1 MTLADEARATV
12 LALRRAVPQRAGIAV
27 RTMTCVALPLAIG
40 VAAGHPQSGATAS
53 FGGLASLYVPQ
64 SPYRYRARV
73 VAAVGAGLAIAVLIG
88 AVAGRWTPV
97 AATVTAL
104 AAGIASFVCQAAEL
118 PPPRELMLIMALL
131 AATAVPAGLD
141 GAAQRAGLAA
151 VGAVFAWLVTM
162 SPALSRRRRSLPERR
177 AVVAALAA
185 VAGLLDTVGTDQ
197 VPAARHAAVESV
209 RRARTTVA
217 QGDVPPG
224 DPLARAVIA
233 AEALLEGALHI
244 EVEASGRLRPDWA
257 IAIRALIPAVTGG
270 QIPATPLCGSGP
282 PPTPLR
288 GSGPP
293 PTPLRGSG
301 PPPTS
306 LRGSGPPPTS
316 LRGSGPRPAAI
327 PLVRAIEDARAD
339 LSGDEPVLA
348 ERAAL
353 GGRPGLVPQIA
364 AALRRHSVVLSS
376 AARIGIAVGL
386 GVAIGRALG
395 LGHAYWIGLTAAA
408 VLQASNLMITRR
420 RVVHRL
426 AGTVI
431 GVGLA
436 FAILGWHPPIWLVVI
451 VVAVFQGLVELVIA
465 TNYGVAV
472 AGVTVLALLLYHV
485 AAPGQEAIA
494 VTIGSRLADTAIGA
508 VLALVLRRLLWPRA
522 TLRRLPGVQALTLQ
536 ATSRVLAQAWAQ
548 QPEPQLLADRRR
560 ALQGA
565 LAVLRAVHAD
575 AAADTGLSSRST
587 DTAWPVSAGIEELAR
602 LALSWPAYRPRPQ
615 PAQAAQLRHHLEE
628 LASAITEAR
637 PPGTTIPALP
647 GQPLTAAATA
657 ALTSAVM
664 DAERPRQ
671 PADPSLRR

>member
-1 MTLADEARATV
+1 MTLADEVRAIV
-12 LALRRAVPQRAGIAV
+12 LALRGAAPQRAGIAV
-27 RTMTCVALPLAIG
+27 RTMVCVALPLAIG
-40 VAAGHPQSGATAS
+40 VAAGHPQSGAAAS

-88 AVAGRWTPV
+88 AVAGRLTWV
-97 AATVTAL
+97 AAVVTGL
-104 AAGIASFVCQAAEL
+104 VAGIASLICQAAEL

-131 AATAVPAGLD
+131 AATAVPAGLA

-151 VGAVFAWLVTM
+151 AGAAFAWLVTM
-162 SPALSRRRRSLPERR
+162 SPALSRSRRRLPERR

-197 VPAARHAAVESV
+197 APAARHTAVESV

-224 DPLARAVIA
+224 NPLARAVIA
-233 AEALLEGALHI
+233 AEALLEAALHL
-244 EVEASGRLRPDWA
+244 EVEAPGRLRPDWG
-257 IAIRALIPAVTGG
+257 IAVRALIPAVTGG
-270 QIPATPLCGSGP
+270 QIPATPLCDPAKPLRSPGT
-282 PPTPLR
+282 PPTAVP
-288 GSGPP
+288 
-293 PTPLRGSG
+293 
-301 PPPTS
+301 
-306 LRGSGPPPTS
+306 
-316 LRGSGPRPAAI
+316 PAATLPAATLPAAV
-327 PLVRAIEDARAD
+327 PLLQAIEDAHAD
-339 LSGDEPVLA
+339 LSGHEPVLT
-348 ERAAL
+348 ERDAL
-353 GGRPGLVPQIA
+353 GGRPAIVAQIA
-364 AALRRHSVVLSS
+364 AALRRHSVVLPS

-386 GVAIGRALG
+386 GVATGRALG

-436 FAILGWHPPIWLVVI
+436 FAVLGWHPPIWLVVI
-451 VVAVFQGLVELVIA
+451 AVAIFQALVELAIA

-472 AGVTVLALLLYHV
+472 TGITVLALLLFHV
-485 AAPGQEAIA
+485 AAPAQEAITT
-494 VTIGSRLADTAIGA
+494 TIGSRLLDTVIGA
-508 VLALVLRRLLWPRA
+508 ALALVLRRLLWPGA
-522 TLRRLPGVQALTLQ
+522 TLRRLPSAQALTLQ

-548 QPEPQLLADRRR
+548 RPDPQLLADRRR

-565 LAVLRAVHAD
+565 LAVLRAIDAD
-575 AAADTGLSSRST
+575 AAADTGLASWST

-602 LALSWPAYRPRPQ
+602 LALSWPGYRPRPE
-615 PAQAAQLRHHLEE
+615 PAQAAELRHYLDE

-637 PPGTTIPALP
+637 PPGTAIPALP
-647 GQPLTAAATA
+647 GQPFTAAATA
-657 ALTSAVM
+657 ALTSAVL
-664 DAERPRQ
+664 DAQRTTPSTRTRP
-671 PADPSLRR
+671 

>member
-97 AATVTAL
+97 AATVAAL

-472 AGVTVLALLLYHV
+472 AGITVLALLLFDV
-485 AAPGQEAIA
+485 AASGEEAITI
-494 VTIGSRLADTAIGA
+494 TIGSRLADTVIGA
-508 VLALVLRRLLWPRA
+508 VLALVLRQLLWPGA
-522 TLRRLPGVQALTLQ
+522 TLRRLPGAQALTLQ
-536 ATSRVLAQAWAQ
+536 ATSRVLAEAWAQ
-548 QPEPQLLADRRR
+548 RPTPQALADRRR
-560 ALQGA
+560 ALQGT
-565 LAVLRAVHAD
+565 LAVLRAVDAD
-575 AAADTGLSSRST
+575 AAADAGLASRSM
-587 DTAWPVSAGIEELAR
+587 DAAWPVSAGIEELAR
-602 LALSWPAYRPRPQ
+602 LALSWPAYRPRPE
-615 PAQAAQLRHHLEE
+615 PAQAAALRHHLEE

-637 PPGTTIPALP
+637 PPRTTIPALP
-647 GQPLTAAATA
+647 GQPLTAAATT

-664 DAERPRQ
+664 DAQRT
-671 PADPSLRR
+671 PASS

>member
-97 AATVTAL
+97 AATVAAL

-282 PPTPLR
+282 PPTP
-288 GSGPP
+288 
-293 PTPLRGSG
+293 
-301 PPPTS
+301 

>member
-131 AATAVPAGLD
+131 AATAVPAGLA

-293 PTPLRGSG
+293 PT
-301 PPPTS
+301 S
-306 LRGSGPPPTS
+306 LRGSGPP
-316 LRGSGPRPAAI
+316 PAAI

-364 AALRRHSVVLSS
+364 AALRRHSVVLPS

-587 DTAWPVSAGIEELAR
+587 DTAWPVSVGIEELAR

>member
-1 MTLADEARATV
+1 MTLAGEVRATV
-12 LALRRAVPQRAGIAV
+12 LALRGAAPQRAGIAV
-27 RTMTCVALPLAIG
+27 RAMACVALPLAIG
-40 VAAGHPQSGATAS
+40 VAAGHPRSGAAAS
-53 FGGLASLYVPQ
+53 FGGLAGLYVPQ

-88 AVAGRWTPV
+88 SMAGSRTWV
-97 AATVTAL
+97 AAVVTGL
-104 AAGIASFVCQAAEL
+104 AAAVASFVCQAAEL

-131 AATAVPAGLD
+131 ASTAVPAGLA

-151 VGAVFAWLVTM
+151 AGAAFAWLVTM
-162 SPALSRRRRSLPERR
+162 SPALSRRRRRLPERR
-177 AVVAALAA
+177 AVNGALAA
-185 VAGLLDTVGTDQ
+185 VAALLDTVGTGQ
-197 VPAARHAAVESV
+197 APAARHTAVESV

-233 AEALLEGALHI
+233 AEALLEAALHI
-244 EVEASGRLRPDWA
+244 EVEAPGRLRPDWGVA
-257 IAIRALIPAVTGG
+257 VRALIPVVAGG
-270 QIPATPLCGSGP
+270 QVRATPLCGSGAP
-282 PPTPLR
+282 PSVVPL
-288 GSGPP
+288 
-293 PTPLRGSG
+293 LQ
-301 PPPTS
+301 
-306 LRGSGPPPTS
+306 
-316 LRGSGPRPAAI
+316 
-327 PLVRAIEDARAD
+327 AIEDARAD
-339 LSGDEPVLA
+339 LGCQEPVVT

-353 GGRPGLVPQIA
+353 GGWPGIGPQIA
-364 AALRRHSVVLSS
+364 AALRRHSVIVPS

-386 GVAIGRALG
+386 GVAVGRALG

-408 VLQASNLMITRR
+408 VLQASNLKITRR

-451 VVAVFQGLVELVIA
+451 AVAFFQGLVELVIA

-472 AGVTVLALLLYHV
+472 AGITVLALLLFHV
-485 AAPGQEAIA
+485 AAPGEAITT
-494 VTIGSRLADTAIGA
+494 TIGSRLADTVIGA
-508 VLALVLRRLLWPRA
+508 VLALLLRRLLWPGA
-522 TLRRLPGVQALTLQ
+522 TLRGLPNVQALTLQ
-536 ATSRVLAQAWAQ
+536 ATSRVLAEAWAQ
-548 QPEPQLLADRRR
+548 QPDPQLLADRRR
-560 ALQGA
+560 ALQGT

-575 AAADTGLSSRST
+575 AAADAGLVSRST

-602 LALSWPAYRPRPQ
+602 LALSWPAYRSRPE
-615 PAQAAQLRHHLEE
+615 PAQAAGLQHHLDE

-647 GQPLTAAATA
+647 GQPLTAATTA

-664 DAERPRQ
+664 DAQRA
-671 PADPSLRR
+671 PASS

>member
-12 LALRRAVPQRAGIAV
+12 LALRRAAPQRAGIAV

-40 VAAGHPQSGATAS
+40 VAVGHPQSGATAS

-88 AVAGRWTPV
+88 ALAGRWTPL

-118 PPPRELMLIMALL
+118 PPPRELMLIMTLL
-131 AATAVPAGLD
+131 AATAVPAGLA
-141 GAAQRAGLAA
+141 GAAQRAGLAVA
-151 VGAVFAWLVTM
+151 GAAFAWLVTM
-162 SPALSRRRRSLPERR
+162 SPAVSRRRRRLPERR
-177 AVVAALAA
+177 AVAAALAA
-185 VAGLLDTVGTDQ
+185 VAGLLETVGTDQ
-197 VPAARHAAVESV
+197 APAARHTAVESV

-217 QGDVPPG
+217 QGDVPPEN
-224 DPLARAVIA
+224 PLARAVIA
-233 AEALLEGALHI
+233 AEALLEAALHI
-244 EVEASGRLRPDWA
+244 EVEAPGRLRPDWG
-257 IAIRALIPAVTGG
+257 IAVRALIPAITGG
-270 QIPATPLCGSGP
+270 HIL
-282 PPTPLR
+282 PTPLR
-288 GSGPP
+288 GSGA
-293 PTPLRGSG
+293 S
-301 PPPTS
+301 
-306 LRGSGPPPTS
+306 
-316 LRGSGPRPAAI
+316 PAAV
-327 PLVRAIEDARAD
+327 PLVQAIEDARAD
-339 LSGDEPVLA
+339 LSGHKPVLT

-353 GGRPGLVPQIA
+353 GGRPGLVAQIA
-364 AALRRHSVVLSS
+364 AALRRHSVVLPS

-386 GVAIGRALG
+386 GVAAGRALG

-408 VLQASNLMITRR
+408 VLQASNLTITRR

-436 FAILGWHPPIWLVVI
+436 FAVLGWHPPIWLVVI
-451 VVAVFQGLVELVIA
+451 AVAFFQGLVELAIA

-472 AGVTVLALLLYHV
+472 AGITVLALLLFHV
-485 AAPGQEAIA
+485 AAPAQEAITT
-494 VTIGSRLADTAIGA
+494 TIGSRLVDTVIGA
-508 VLALVLRRLLWPRA
+508 VLALALRRLLWPAA
-522 TLRRLPGVQALTLQ
+522 TRRRLPSAQALALQ

-548 QPEPQLLADRRR
+548 RPDPQLLADRRR

-565 LAVLRAVHAD
+565 LAVLRAIDAD
-575 AAADTGLSSRST
+575 AAADTGLASRST
-587 DTAWPVSAGIEELAR
+587 DTAWPVSVGIEELAR
-602 LALSWPAYRPRPQ
+602 LALSWPAYRPRPE
-615 PAQAAQLRHHLEE
+615 PAQAAELRHHLDE

-657 ALTSAVM
+657 ALTSAVL
-664 DAERPRQ
+664 DAQRWRP
-671 PADPSLRR
+671 SC

>member
-1 MTLADEARATV
+1 MTLADDARATA
-12 LALRRAVPQRAGIAV
+12 LALRRAAPQRAGIAV

-40 VAAGHPQSGATAS
+40 VAAGHPQSGAAAS

-88 AVAGRWTPV
+88 AMAGRWTPV

-118 PPPRELMLIMALL
+118 PPPREVMLIMALL
-131 AATAVPAGLD
+131 AATAVPAGLA

-151 VGAVFAWLVTM
+151 AGAAFAWLVTM
-162 SPALSRRRRSLPERR
+162 SPALSRRRRRLPERR
-177 AVVAALAA
+177 AVDAALAA
-185 VAGLLDTVGTDQ
+185 VAGFLDTIGTDRA
-197 VPAARHAAVESV
+197 PTARHPAVESV

-233 AEALLEGALHI
+233 AEALLEAALHL
-244 EVEASGRLRPDWA
+244 EVEAPGRLSPDWG
-257 IAIRALIPAVTGG
+257 IAVRALIPAVTNG
-270 QIPATPLCGSGP
+270 QIPPTPLPGSGP
-282 PPTPLR
+282 LPPSLR
-288 GSGPP
+288 GSGPLP
-293 PTPLRGSG
+293 P
-301 PPPTS
+301 S
-306 LRGSGPPPTS
+306 LRGSGPPP
-316 LRGSGPRPAAI
+316 AAV
-327 PLVRAIEDARAD
+327 PLLRAIEDARAD
-339 LSGDEPVLA
+339 LTGQEPVLA

-353 GGRPGLVPQIA
+353 GGRPGLVPQLA
-364 AALRRHSVVLSS
+364 AALRRHSVVLPS

-386 GVAIGRALG
+386 GVAVGRALG

-408 VLQASNLMITRR
+408 VLQGSNLMITRR

-426 AGTVI
+426 AGTVV

-436 FAILGWHPPIWLVVI
+436 FAVLGWHPPIWLVVI
-451 VVAVFQGLVELVIA
+451 AVAVFQGLVELAIA

-472 AGVTVLALLLYHV
+472 TGITVLALLLFHV
-485 AAPGQEAIA
+485 AAPAKEAIT
-494 VTIGSRLADTAIGA
+494 VTIGSRLVDTVIGA
-508 VLALVLRRLLWPRA
+508 AVALVLRWLLWPGA
-522 TLRRLPGVQALTLQ
+522 TLRRLPDAQALTLQ

-548 QPEPQLLADRRR
+548 RPDPQLLADRRR
-560 ALQGA
+560 ALQGR
-565 LAVLRAVHAD
+565 LAVLRAIDAD
-575 AAADTGLSSRST
+575 AAADTGLASRST
-587 DTAWPVSAGIEELAR
+587 DTAWPVSAGVEELAR
-602 LALSWPAYRPRPQ
+602 LALSWPAYRPRPH
-615 PAQAAQLRHHLEE
+615 PAQAAELQHHLEQ

-657 ALTSAVM
+657 ALTSAVL
-664 DAERPRQ
+664 DAQRTTS
-671 PADPSLRR
+671 AT

>member
-1 MTLADEARATV
+1 MTRADEARAAV
-12 LALRRAVPQRAGIAV
+12 LALRRAAPQRAGIAV
-27 RTMTCVALPLAIG
+27 RTMTSVALPLAIG
-40 VAAGHPQSGATAS
+40 VAVGHPQSGATAS

-88 AVAGRWTPV
+88 ALAGRWTPV
-97 AATVTAL
+97 AAAVTAL

-131 AATAVPAGLD
+131 AATAVPAGLA

-151 VGAVFAWLVTM
+151 AGAAFAWLVTM
-162 SPALSRRRRSLPERR
+162 SPGLSRRRRRLPERR
-177 AVVAALAA
+177 AVDAALAA
-185 VAGLLDTVGTDQ
+185 VAAFLDAAGTDQ
-197 VPAARHAAVESV
+197 APAARHAAVESV

-217 QGDVPPG
+217 QGDVPPA

-233 AEALLEGALHI
+233 AEALLEAALHL
-244 EVEASGRLRPDWA
+244 EVEAPGRLRPDWG
-257 IAIRALIPAVTGG
+257 IAIRALIPAVSGG
-270 QIPATPLCGSGP
+270 HLPPPPLSASAPLPAPFSASGP
-282 PPTPLR
+282 PPLPLLA
-288 GSGPP
+288 GPP
-293 PTPLRGSG
+293 PAAVPL
-301 PPPTS
+301 
-306 LRGSGPPPTS
+306 LQ
-316 LRGSGPRPAAI
+316 
-327 PLVRAIEDARAD
+327 AIEDARAD
-339 LSGDEPVLA
+339 LGGLEPVLA

-364 AALRRHSVVLSS
+364 AALRRHSVVLPS

-426 AGTVI
+426 AGTVV

-436 FAILGWHPPIWLVVI
+436 FAILGWHPPIWLVVLA
-451 VVAVFQGLVELVIA
+451 VAVFQGLVELAIA

-472 AGVTVLALLLYHV
+472 TGITVLALLLFHV
-485 AAPGQEAIA
+485 AAPAEEAITT
-494 VTIGSRLADTAIGA
+494 TIGSRLVDTVIGA
-508 VLALVLRRLLWPRA
+508 VLALVLRRLLWPGA
-522 TLRRLPGVQALTLQ
+522 TRRRLPSAQALTLQ

-548 QPEPQLLADRRR
+548 RPDLQLLADRRR

-565 LAVLRAVHAD
+565 LSVLRAIDAD
-575 AAADTGLSSRST
+575 AAADLGLASRRA

-602 LALSWPAYRPRPQ
+602 LALSWPAYRRRPQ
-615 PAQAAQLRHHLEE
+615 PAQAAALRHHLEE

-637 PPGTTIPALP
+637 PPGTTIPVLP
-647 GQPLTAAATA
+647 GQPLTTAATA
-657 ALTSAVM
+657 ALTSAVL
-664 DAERPRQ
+664 DAHRAP
-671 PADPSLRR
+671 PFT